1 MPSIARFIRNTPAGA
16 LRSYFEA
23 VGLALPQPVDWNS
36 AEAEVV
42 TPLLHAVDA
51 MSEVDRARVLLDA
64 DRITA
69 MADEVG
75 QTAIFGVVSDRAI
88 IEARCNG
95 HDRAL
100 WLFLNDRIAFQRAEE
115 ARYSDERR
123 QGRMWDG
130 FVIPPRLR
138 IDDTPGSITA
148 LKAVVGKQF
157 GSPNVEID
165 VFHRTRPTFDDGDS
179 DLVQVTIYR
188 DGAADDFLEFENG
201 ALVRRPRR
209 PVYEAALT
217 YEPATGVVE
226 VVAPDRESRAEIAR
240 IFARELLSAE
250 FKGEKIKL
258 RRYQLSVLSRAF
270 HFPTDPDDGIESVQ
284 VKLLRLMPIDS
295 PGERYTLECLRKAT
309 QNVWDA
315 AAARFGGSNPLDGG
329 YLITQV
335 RLTIRFNFA
344 PAGGGG
350 RTLPLTITM
359 PNGCD
364 LKGKTDRERLV
375 GEKYLRRWGFLCDV

>member
-1 MPSIARFIRNTPAGA
+1 MPSIARFIRNTPADA

-23 VGLALPQPVDWNS
+23 VGLPLPEPVNWNG

-42 TPLLHAVDA
+42 TPLLRAVDA

-75 QTAIFGVVSDRAI
+75 QTAVLGVVSDRAV
-88 IEARCNG
+88 IEALRNG
-95 HDRAL
+95 HERAL
-100 WLFLNDRIAFQRAEE
+100 WLFLNNRIAFQRAEE

-130 FVIPPRLR
+130 FIVSPGLHVNDAR
-138 IDDTPGSITA
+138 GSIGA
-148 LKAVVGKQF
+148 LKTAVGKQF
-157 GSPNVEID
+157 GSQDVEID
-165 VFHRTRPTFDDGDS
+165 LFRRTRPTFDDGDS

-201 ALVRRPRR
+201 SLVRRPRR

-226 VVAPDRESRAEIAR
+226 VVSPDRESRAEIAR

-250 FKGEKIKL
+250 FEGERIKL
-258 RRYQLSVLSRAF
+258 RRYDLSVLFRTF
-270 HFPTDPDDGIESVQ
+270 DFPTDPDDGIESVQ
-284 VKLLRLMPIDS
+284 VKLLRLMPVES

-309 QNVWDA
+309 RSIWDA
-315 AAARFGGSNPLDGG
+315 AARRFGDSNPLDGG

-335 RLTIRFNFA
+335 RLTIRFHAA
-344 PAGGGG
+344 PADGSG
-350 RTLPLTITM
+350 RTLPVTITM

>member
-1 MPSIARFIRNTPAGA
+1 MPSIARFIRNTPADA

-23 VGLALPQPVDWNS
+23 VGLPLSQPVNWNG

-42 TPLLHAVDA
+42 TPLLRAVDA

-75 QTAIFGVVSDRAI
+75 QSAILGVVSKRVV
-88 IEARCNG
+88 IEALRNG
-95 HDRAL
+95 HERAL

-130 FVIPPRLR
+130 FVIPPGLR
-138 IDDTPGSITA
+138 VNETPGSIAA
-148 LKAVVGKQF
+148 LKAAVGKQF
-157 GSPNVEID
+157 GSQHVEID
-165 VFHRTRPTFDDGDS
+165 LFRRTRPTFEDGDS
-179 DLVQVTIYR
+179 DLIQVAIYR

-201 ALVRRPRR
+201 NLVRRPRR

-226 VVAPDRESRAEIAR
+226 VVAPERESRAEIAR

-258 RRYQLSVLSRAF
+258 RRYDLSVLFRPF
-270 HFPTDPDDGIESVQ
+270 DFPSDPDDGIESVQ

-295 PGERYTLECLRKAT
+295 PGERYTLESLRKAT
-309 QNVWDA
+309 QSIWDA
-315 AAARFGGSNPLDGG
+315 AAGRFGDSNPLDGG

-335 RLTIRFNFA
+335 RLTIRFHAA
-344 PAGGGG
+344 PADGGG
-350 RTLPLTITM
+350 RTLPVTITM

-364 LKGKTDRERLV
+364 LKGKTDRERLI
-375 GEKYLRRWGFLCDV
+375 GQKYLRCWGFLSDV

>member
-1 MPSIARFIRNTPAGA
+1 MPGIAHFIRNTPVDS

-23 VGLALPQPVDWNS
+23 VGLSLPEPVNWNG

-42 TPLLHAVDA
+42 KPLLRAVDA
-51 MSEVDRARVLLDA
+51 LSDLERARLLLDA
-64 DRITA
+64 DRITT

-75 QTAIFGVVSDRAI
+75 QTAILGVVSDRAK
-88 IEARCNG
+88 IEALRNG
-95 HDRAL
+95 HERAL
-100 WLFLNDRIAFQRAEE
+100 WLFLNDPAGFRRAEE
-115 ARYSDERR
+115 SRYTDERR

-130 FVIPPRLR
+130 FVVPPRLR
-138 IDDTPGSITA
+138 IDETPDSIAA
-148 LKAVVGKQF
+148 LKSAVGKQF

-165 VFHRTRPTFDDGDS
+165 LFHRTRPTFDDGDS
-179 DLVQVTIYR
+179 DLVQITIYR

-201 ALVRRPRR
+201 NLVRRPRR

-226 VVAPDRESRAEIAR
+226 AVAPDRESRAEIAR
-240 IFARELLSAE
+240 MFARELLSAE

-258 RRYQLSVLSRAF
+258 RRYDLSVLFRPF
-270 HFPTDPDDGIESVQ
+270 DFPTDPEDGIESVQ

-309 QNVWDA
+309 RSIWDA
-315 AAARFGGSNPLDGG
+315 AGERFGDGNPLDGA

-335 RLTIRFNFA
+335 RLTIRFHTA
-344 PAGGGG
+344 PADGGGW
-350 RTLPLTITM
+350 TLPVTITM

-364 LKGKTDRERLV
+364 LKGKTDRERLI